1 MTDNKRVKKNI
12 KQLQRVKT
20 WQLLILLILCA
31 VLAAT
36 FLRLNNIGMIERRT
50 AVKQA
55 DKRGDEQALANGLY
69 SLQRWSAAHMNAS
82 SDVFYLENSYERDV
96 KKATQQRKDTG
107 DVTARIV
114 KRADAICKA
123 RFGNVYSSAY
133 VHCFAAEQARLI
145 KEYPQAIVS
154 VKLPNPELYRH
165 EFTSPLWTPDFA
177 GWSLLVCGV
186 LLLII
191 IFRSISVFILKLLL
205 RRHYTS
211 V

>member
-1 MTDNKRVKKNI
+1 MTDNRRVKKNI
-12 KQLQRVKT
+12 RQLQRVKT

-31 VLAAT
+31 ILTAT

-55 DKRGDEQALANGLY
+55 DKRGDEQALANSLY
-69 SLQRWSAAHMNAS
+69 ALQRWSAAHMNAS

-114 KRADAICKA
+114 ERADAMCKA

-133 VHCFAAEQARLI
+133 VHCFTTEQARLI
-145 KEYPQAIVS
+145 KEYPQTIVS

-177 GWSLLVCGV
+177 GWSLLVCVV

-191 IFRSISVFILKLLL
+191 VFRSISVFILKLLL